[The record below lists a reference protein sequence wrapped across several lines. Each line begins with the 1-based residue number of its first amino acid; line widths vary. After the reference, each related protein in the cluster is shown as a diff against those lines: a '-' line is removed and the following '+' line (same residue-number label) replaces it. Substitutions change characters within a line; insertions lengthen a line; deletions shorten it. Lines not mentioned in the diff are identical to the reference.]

1 MRTTLT
7 LDDDVVDLLKRVR
20 KARKVRHKDIV
31 NDALR
36 RGLTQMATRPKRRRP
51 YRTPSTDLGPSLIGS
66 LDNIG
71 QVLEIAE
78 IDPERIASRLSR

>member
-7 LDDDVVDLLKRVR
+7 LDDDVAALLERVR
-20 KARKVRHKDIV
+20 RARKAGLKDTV
-31 NDALR
+31 NAALR
-36 RGLTQMATRPKRRRP
+36 EGLSRMAAPPKRREP
-51 YRTPSTDLGPSLIGS
+51 YRTPSTDLGPSLVGS

-78 IDPERIASRLSR
+78 GPLHR

>member
-7 LDDDVVDLLKRVR
+7 LDDDVAALLERVR
-20 KARKVRHKDIV
+20 KARRAGLKDTV
-31 NDALR
+31 NEALR
-36 RGLTQMATRPKRRRP
+36 EGLRQMAAPPKRQEP

-66 LDNIG
+66 LDKIG

-78 IDPERIASRLSR
+78 GLRHR

>member
-7 LDDDVVDLLKRVR
+7 LDDDVAVLLERVR
-20 KARKVRHKDIV
+20 KARKAGLKDTV
-31 NDALR
+31 NEALR
-36 RGLTQMATRPKRRRP
+36 EGLRQMAAPPKRRTP

-71 QVLEIAE
+71 QVLETAE
-78 IDPERIASRLSR
+78 GPLHR

>member
-7 LDDDVVDLLKRVR
+7 LDDDVAVLLERVC
-20 KARKVRHKDIV
+20 KARKAGLKDTV
-31 NDALR
+31 NEALR
-36 RGLTQMATRPKRRRP
+36 EGLRQMAAPPKRRKP

-71 QVLEIAE
+71 QVLETAE
-78 IDPERIASRLSR
+78 GPLHR

>member
-7 LDDDVVDLLKRVR
+7 LDDDVAALLERVR
-20 KARKVRHKDIV
+20 EARKAGLKDTV
-31 NDALR
+31 NEALR
-36 RGLTQMATRPKRRRP
+36 EGLRQMAAPPKRREP

-78 IDPERIASRLSR
+78 GLRHR

>member
-7 LDDDVVDLLKRVR
+7 LDEDVAALLERVR
-20 KARKVRHKDIV
+20 KARKTGLKHTV
-31 NDALR
+31 NEALR
-36 RGLTQMATRPKRRRP
+36 QGLRQMTTPPKERRP
-51 YRTPSTDLGPSLIGS
+51 YRTPSTDLGPSLVGS

-78 IDPERIASRLSR
+78 GPRHR

>member
-7 LDDDVVDLLKRVR
+7 LDEDVAALLRRVR
-20 KARKVRHKDIV
+20 QARKTGLKETV
-31 NDALR
+31 NEALR
-36 RGLTQMATRPKRRRP
+36 HGLRQMTAPRRRRKP

-78 IDPERIASRLSR
+78 GPAHR

>member
-7 LDDDVVDLLKRVR
+7 LDDDVAVLLERVC
-20 KARKVRHKDIV
+20 KARKAGLKGTV
-31 NDALR
+31 NEALR
-36 RGLTQMATRPKRRRP
+36 EGLRQMAAPPKRRKP

-71 QVLEIAE
+71 QVLETAE
-78 IDPERIASRLSR
+78 GPLHR